1 MGKDWVREA
10 ELWNLETLSGGKICL
25 RGLSNGYISAK
36 PDGTISCD
44 KEEVGDWE
52 MFEWLTEYTNPEK
65 EKTVK
70 GSIFS
75 QRKQRSDSMSSSS
88 SSMSS
93 ASGSVAAQGKH
104 IFRSRYSLHIHF
116 IYTSYTLHIPH

>member
-1 MGKDWVREA
+1 MGIDILHIQPICRI
-10 ELWNLETLSGGKICL
+10 NHSGGKICL
-25 RGLSNGYISAK
+25 RGVSNRYISAK
-36 PDGTISCD
+36 PDGAVSCD

-52 MFEWLTEYTNPEK
+52 MFEWLTEYTSSEK

-75 QRKQRSDSMSSSS
+75 QRRQRSDSMSSSS

-104 IFRSRYSLHIHF
+104 IFRSR
-116 IYTSYTLHIPH
+116 TLGLKPAGEPLKFNKV